1 MTNEQSTNS
10 GIVLGQK
17 YAYAT
22 AALLVGIASYI
33 QLLGIERAVLAIVF
47 AWLALRTNPG
57 PRLQDRRLWAK
68 AGLVLGLIMLVLV
81 PTILMC
87 KFGAFRELI
96 TALEKLQ

>member
-47 AWLALRTNPG
+47 AWLALRTNPE
-57 PRLQDRRLWAK
+57 PRLQDRRIWAK

-87 KFGAFRELI
+87 KFGTFRELI

>member
-1 MTNEQSTNS
+1 MNGQPSKP

-33 QLLGIERAVLAIVF
+33 QLLGIERALLAIVF
-47 AWLALRTNPG
+47 AWLALKADPQ
-57 PRLQDRRLWAK
+57 PRLDSSRRLWAK

-81 PTILMC
+81 PTIVIL
-87 KFGAFRELI
+87 KFESFQELI
-96 TALEKLQ
+96 ATLEKLQ